1 MVINTRLFGEITVD
15 EETKITFPGGII
27 GFPDLQQFILIHDED
42 KKDGG
47 IRWLQSVEEPTFAM
61 PVVDPLMVCENYNPS
76 VDESFLEKIGEAKDE
91 ELLILN
97 TITVPS
103 DITKMTVN
111 LKAPFIINATSK
123 KACQVIIENY
133 DVKFPVYEI
142 LKLRKESE

>member
-1 MVINTRLFGEITVD
+1 
-15 EETKITFPGGII
+15 
-27 GFPDLQQFILIHDED
+27 
-42 KKDGG
+42 
-47 IRWLQSVEEPTFAM
+47 M
-61 PVVDPLMVCENYNPS
+61 PWSIYPS

-142 LKLRKESE
+142 LKSRKESE